1 MTIEEFYK
9 WAKENNIT
17 DYTMK
22 VQYRDDGGDYY
33 GEDNVIMDLSGLDD
47 VKGGHSGGPIFDN
60 DGIIWSNY
68 TFGGGA
74 YSGGGRAVDSW
85 LYDILQDEYYKS
97 IKRYSRYSNLYS

>member
-33 GEDNVIMDLSGLDD
+33 GEDEEVRCWICNNQKEVIL
-47 VKGGHSGGPIFDN
+47 
-60 DGIIWSNY
+60 
-68 TFGGGA
+68 
-74 YSGGGRAVDSW
+74 
-85 LYDILQDEYYKS
+85 
-97 IKRYSRYSNLYS
+97 